1 MLANDFAEAFKKC
14 DVIATPTAPTPAFK
28 IGEKSDDPLAMYL
41 SDIYTVTVNL
51 AGVPAISVPCGQSKA
66 GLPIG
71 LQLIG
76 NHFDEA
82 RLLNAAYAYE
92 MA

>member
-1 MLANDFAEAFKKC
+1 
-14 DVIATPTAPTPAFK
+14 
-28 IGEKSDDPLAMYL
+28 MYL
-41 SDIYTVTVNL
+41 GDIYTVTVNL
-51 AGVPAISVPCGQSKA
+51 AGVPAISVPCGRSSA

>member
-1 MLANDFAEAFKKC
+1 
-14 DVIATPTAPTPAFK
+14 
-28 IGEKSDDPLAMYL
+28 MYL
-41 SDIYTVTVNL
+41 CDIFTVTINL
-51 AGVPAISVPCGQSKA
+51 AGVPAISVPCGQSSL

-76 NHFDEA
+76 NHFDEP

-92 MA
+92 RE